1 MIQEVQVAETKDNF
15 QISYFHHHNFHKDI
29 ENSIRNIYIHPM
41 PESTSA
47 PRTPHTH
54 SLAHIKPYLTSLW
67 WRSVSEAISNQRS
80 PLNFV
85 LINRDNVL
93 VPHLSNNPG
102 LWFLI
107 VEALSSS
114 SGSRIGT
121 ISLLIHKAREKTS

>member
-1 MIQEVQVAETKDNF
+1 
-15 QISYFHHHNFHKDI
+15 
-29 ENSIRNIYIHPM
+29 M

-54 SLAHIKPYLTSLW
+54 SLPHLKPYLTSLW

-80 PLNFV
+80 PLKFV

-114 SGSRIGT
+114 SGSRVGT
-121 ISLLIHKAREKTS
+121 ISLLIHKAGEETS